1 MSNAAEVEVGP
12 LLVKGHDGEGGV
24 LAKVEKENDKC
35 D

>member
-1 MSNAAEVEVGP
+1 MPWHP

-24 LAKVEKENDKC
+24 LAKVENENDKR